1 MKYSDYLNAL
11 PNTRPVKQTVTVRD
25 ENREAILEQQIVSLK
40 EQLTK
45 YTDQVKTIDELK
57 RKNSALVSD
66 SQKYSSK
73 LDSSTASLIKV
84 NSQLED
90 QTKLIKDIKSIKQQL
105 DSKEESFTN
114 LHIKSVEQQRELTK
128 QQDEVVNLTIDKHL
142 LEENQ
147 VHLQRQTTYAEQK
160 HEDITGEI
168 KFVKRKFTE
177 LESVSAAMTEQYNK
191 IQHELGGR
199 VDQCALLRTT
209 IQMLEE
215 EIATVNVSNSSL
227 HESLNSLQDFYV
239 STKSDLNYSE
249 TESNKL
255 EASLESLLNTL
266 QNVEHENRYLLDK
279 QHQLEIALSK
289 PKYISQGS
297 IAKQEGFRIP
307 LASAAL
313 NMQKNYLGTG
323 KPTLLKFKKKELVND
338 NAE

>member
-45 YTDQVKTIDELK
+45 HTDQLKTIDELK
-57 RKNSALVSD
+57 RKNGVLNRD
-66 SQKYSSK
+66 RQEYSSK

-84 NSQLED
+84 NSQLEN
-90 QTKLIKDIKSIKQQL
+90 QTKLVNDIKSVKQQL

-128 QQDEVVNLTIDKHL
+128 QQDEIVNLTIDKHL
-142 LEENQ
+142 SEENQ

-168 KFVKRKFTE
+168 KFVKRKFVE
-177 LESVSAAMTEQYNK
+177 LGSVSEAMTEQYNK
-191 IQHELGGR
+191 IQQELNGR
-199 VDQCALLRTT
+199 VDQCTLLRTT

-215 EIATVNVSNSSL
+215 EIATVNGSNSSL

-239 STKSDLNYSE
+239 NTKDELNYSE

-255 EASLESLLNTL
+255 ESSLESLLTTL
-266 QNVEHENRYLLDK
+266 QNVENENRYLMDK
-279 QHQLEIALSK
+279 QHHLEVALSK
-289 PKYISQGS
+289 PKYISESS
-297 IAKQEGFRIP
+297 IARREGFRIP

-323 KPTLLKFKKKELVND
+323 KPTLLKFRTKESTND
-338 NAE
+338 NS

>member
-40 EQLTK
+40 EQLNK
-45 YTDQVKTIDELK
+45 NTDQLKTIDELK
-57 RKNSALVSD
+57 RKNGVLNRD
-66 SQKYSSK
+66 RQEYSSK

-84 NSQLED
+84 NSQLEN
-90 QTKLIKDIKSIKQQL
+90 QTKLVNDIKSVKQQL

-128 QQDEVVNLTIDKHL
+128 QQDEIVNLTIDKHL

-168 KFVKRKFTE
+168 KFVKRKFVE
-177 LESVSAAMTEQYNK
+177 LGSVSEAMTEQYNK
-191 IQHELGGR
+191 IQQELNGR
-199 VDQCALLRTT
+199 VDQCTLLRTT

-215 EIATVNVSNSSL
+215 EIATVNGSNSSL

-239 STKSDLNYSE
+239 NTKDELNYSE

-255 EASLESLLNTL
+255 ESSLESLLTTL
-266 QNVEHENRYLLDK
+266 QNVENENRYLMDK
-279 QHQLEIALSK
+279 QHHLEVALSK
-289 PKYISQGS
+289 PKYISEGS
-297 IAKQEGFRIP
+297 IARREGFRIP

-323 KPTLLKFKKKELVND
+323 KPTLLKFRTKESTND
-338 NAE
+338 NS

>member
-45 YTDQVKTIDELK
+45 HTDQLKTIDELK
-57 RKNSALVSD
+57 RKNGVLNRD
-66 SQKYSSK
+66 RQEYSSK

-84 NSQLED
+84 NSQLEN
-90 QTKLIKDIKSIKQQL
+90 QTKLVNDIKSVKQQL

-128 QQDEVVNLTIDKHL
+128 QQDEIVNLTIDKHL

-168 KFVKRKFTE
+168 KFVKRKFVE
-177 LESVSAAMTEQYNK
+177 LGSVSEAMTEQYNK
-191 IQHELGGR
+191 IQQELNGR
-199 VDQCALLRTT
+199 VDQCTLLRTT

-215 EIATVNVSNSSL
+215 EIATVNGSNSSL

-239 STKSDLNYSE
+239 NTKDELNYSE

-255 EASLESLLNTL
+255 ESSLESLLTTL
-266 QNVEHENRYLLDK
+266 QNVESENRYLMDK
-279 QHQLEIALSK
+279 QHHLEVALSK
-289 PKYISQGS
+289 PKYISESS
-297 IAKQEGFRIP
+297 IARREGFRIP

-323 KPTLLKFKKKELVND
+323 KPTLLKFRTKESTND
-338 NAE
+338 NS

>member
-45 YTDQVKTIDELK
+45 HTDQLKTIDELK
-57 RKNSALVSD
+57 RKNGVLNRD
-66 SQKYSSK
+66 RQEYSSK

-84 NSQLED
+84 NSQLEN
-90 QTKLIKDIKSIKQQL
+90 QTKLVNDIKSVKQQL

-128 QQDEVVNLTIDKHL
+128 QQDEIVNLTIDKHL

-168 KFVKRKFTE
+168 KFVKRKFAE
-177 LESVSAAMTEQYNK
+177 LGSVSEAMTEQYNK
-191 IQHELGGR
+191 IQQELNGR
-199 VDQCALLRTT
+199 VDQCTLLRTT

-215 EIATVNVSNSSL
+215 EIATVNGSNSSL

-239 STKSDLNYSE
+239 NTKDELNYSE

-255 EASLESLLNTL
+255 ESSLESLLTTL
-266 QNVEHENRYLLDK
+266 QNVENENRYLMDK
-279 QHQLEIALSK
+279 QHHLEVALSK
-289 PKYISQGS
+289 PKYISESS
-297 IAKQEGFRIP
+297 IARREGFRIP

-323 KPTLLKFKKKELVND
+323 KPTLLKFRTKESTND
-338 NAE
+338 NS